1 MQKIMYTSE
10 EITTIK
16 HRARRL
22 MQGASH
28 TPTYIDPNYLMIE
41 QLLNIITQYEDN
53 MPKWMK
59 ESDNA

>member
-1 MQKIMYTSE
+1 MYTSE
-10 EITTIK
+10 EIATIK

-28 TPTYIDPNYLMIE
+28 TPIYIDPNYLMIE

>member
-1 MQKIMYTSE
+1 MQKTMYTSE
-10 EITTIK
+10 EIATIK
-16 HRARRL
+16 QRARRL
-22 MQGASH
+22 IDGVSH
-28 TPTYIDPNYLMIE
+28 TPTFIDANHIMIE

>member
-1 MQKIMYTSE
+1 MQKTMYTSE
-10 EITTIK
+10 EIATIK
-16 HRARRL
+16 HRARR
-22 MQGASH
+22 H